1 MINSYIF
8 LKSGG
13 KSTFLKYVENANIQ
27 KYYNCN
33 NIWLRIFRKLN
44 ILNLFFYNSWKN
56 EIQQY
61 DIVIL
66 GENGYSK
73 NISKYIRK
81 KNKKCKIVMYF
92 WNNINEVYEKHLQ
105 DKNID
110 EFWTFDKNDAKKYNM
125 KYNPQ
130 FYTKDIK
137 LETNSQEFDILF
149 LGRAKNR
156 KNEIIALKNKLEQQ
170 NLKCKF
176 IIIEDEKDYIEYEKY
191 LDLISKSKCIL
202 DYNEKGQVG
211 LTLRPMEA
219 LFLNKKLI
227 TNNSD
232 IENYDFYNPKNIF
245 ILGENK
251 MEKISQFIDIPNEKI
266 DENIINN
273 YDFNSWVEKFK
284 K

>member
-1 MINSYIF
+1 MKKYIY
-8 LKSGG
+8 LKLEG

-219 LFLNKKLI
+219 LFFNKKLI

-232 IENYDFYNPKNIF
+232 IKNYDFYNPKNIF
-245 ILGENK
+245 ILEENK
-251 MEKISQFIDIPNEKI
+251 IEEISQFINTPNEKI

-273 YDFNSWVEKFK
+273 YDFNLFVEKFK

>member
-1 MINSYIF
+1 MINNYIF

-13 KSTFLKYVENANIQ
+13 NSTFLKYVENANIQ

-33 NIWLRIFRKLN
+33 NIWLRILRKLN
-44 ILNLFFYNSWKN
+44 ILNSFFYNSWKN

-176 IIIEDEKDYIEYEKY
+176 IIIEDGKDYIEYEKY

-251 MEKISQFIDIPNEKI
+251 MEEISQFIDIPNEKI